1 MSSVAGRVIDSEGM
15 PSVLTLIFFGFLF
28 AGTAVVLLVPTSTV
42 IRSRGVVVAL
52 RPTGEFSADCHEVEL
67 DVIVSRPEGGQ
78 FAARETTL
86 IPASEL
92 ANFTP
97 GSVVDMYYRP
107 GDESL
112 IAVRVP
118 RVRPPGAIIGRRP
131 RRM

>member
-1 MSSVAGRVIDSEGM
+1 M
-15 PSVLTLIFFGFLF
+15 PSVLTLIFFGFLI

-42 IRSRGVVVAL
+42 IRSRGVVVGL
-52 RPTGEFSADCHEVEL
+52 RLTGGFSADCPEVEL

-86 IPASEL
+86 IPATEL

-97 GSVVDMYYRP
+97 GSVVDMFYRP

-112 IAVRVP
+112 IAIRVP
-118 RVRPPGAIIGRRP
+118 RLHSPGAITGHRPP
-131 RRM
+131 RR